1 MEVNLWHADM
11 MNAATTALQVVL
23 GVVAHVRVTVTD
35 HVTVAV
41 AVAVVV
47 AAIIAVTDAMGAVAG
62 AVITAV
68 VLVTQAVRAAEVLAL
83 DLVKDARDV
92 QEPAPDLVQGRVK
105 TPARIALV
113 NVLENATTAVLRRI
127 PIRFIITSV

>member
-1 MEVNLWHADM
+1 M
-11 MNAATTALQVVL
+11 MNAATTALRVVL
-23 GVVAHVRVTVTD
+23 GVVAHVRETVTVA
-35 HVTVAV
+35 VMVAV

-62 AVITAV
+62 AAITAV
-68 VLVTQAVRAAEVLAL
+68 VLATQAVKAAEVLVP

-92 QEPAPDLVQGRVK
+92 QEPVLDLVQGRVK

-113 NVLENATTAVLRRI
+113 NVLENATMVVLLRI
-127 PIRFIITSV
+127 PIRFIITSA